1 MKTIFK
7 LSMLFVAF
15 IAFTSCSDDSNSSDR
30 GTAGMSV
37 RLVDGPGDYDHVF
50 IDVEAVVVKYNED
63 LDDLDDATD
72 DDDFESDE
80 YELLVDPE
88 IYDLLELTGGT
99 YALLADEDIPAG
111 AINQIRLILG
121 DDNTVVVDGETYP
134 LATPSAQQ
142 SGLKVQFNQTLEA
155 GVFYTVVLD
164 FDVDKSIVTQ
174 GNGGYSLKPVIR
186 ATAIEATGAISG
198 SVFTTGDVVI
208 PATVSTLVGTTEV
221 TTSTNVDGDFELVG
235 LPEGT
240 YDLTVRAEITEGVIT
255 TFIVEDV
262 VVENGQTTSVGEV
275 VVVEE

>member
-1 MKTIFK
+1 
-7 LSMLFVAF
+7 MLFVAF

-37 RLVDGPGDYDHVF
+37 RLVDGPGDYDHVY

-63 LDDLDDATD
+63 LDDIDDAID
-72 DDDFESDE
+72 DDDFERDE

-111 AINQIRLILG
+111 AISQIRLILG
-121 DDNTVVVDGETYP
+121 SDNTVVVDGETYP
-134 LATPSAQQ
+134 LQTPSAQQ

-198 SVFTTGDVVI
+198 KVTTVEGMEVI
-208 PATVSTLVGTTEV
+208 AASVSTLIGDNEV
-221 TTSTNVDGDFELVG
+221 NTYINAEGDFELVG

-240 YDLTVRAEITEGVIT
+240 YDLTVRAEITEGIVT
-255 TFIVEDV
+255 TFVVEDV
-262 VVENGQTTSVGEV
+262 VVENGQTTSVGAV

>member
-1 MKTIFK
+1 MKTIIK
-7 LSMLFVAF
+7 LSMLFAAIITF
-15 IAFTSCSDDSNSSDR
+15 ISCSDDSNTTSER
-30 GTAGMSV
+30 GTSGMAI

-63 LDDLDDATD
+63 LDDLDDAND
-72 DDDFESDE
+72 DDDFERDE
-80 YELLVDPE
+80 WSLVVDPE

-111 AINQIRLILG
+111 AISQIRLVLG
-121 DDNTVVVDGETYP
+121 EDNTVVVDGQEYP

-164 FDVDKSIVTQ
+164 FDVEKSIVTQ

-198 SVFTTGDVVI
+198 SVFTAADLVI
-208 PATVSTLVGTTEV
+208 PATVSTMVGGTEV
-221 TTSTNVDGDFELVG
+221 TTATNADGDFVLNG
-235 LPEGT
+235 IPEGT
-240 YDLTVRAEITEGVIT
+240 YDLTVEAEITAGVVT
-255 TFIVEDV
+255 TLTFEDV
-262 VVENGQTTSVGEV
+262 VVENNEVTNVGIIT
-275 VVVEE
+275 VVE

>member
-15 IAFTSCSDDSNSSDR
+15 IAFTSCSDDSNSSER
-30 GTAGMSV
+30 GTAGMSL

-63 LDDLDDATD
+63 FDDNDDATD
-72 DDDFESDE
+72 DDDFERDE

-88 IYDLLELTGGT
+88 IYDLLELTGGS
-99 YALLADEDIPAG
+99 YALLADENIPAG

-121 DDNTVVVDGETYP
+121 SDNTVVVDGQAYP
-134 LATPSAQQ
+134 LQTPSAQQ
-142 SGLKVQFNQTLEA
+142 SGLKVQFNQNLEA

-164 FDVDKSIVTQ
+164 FDVKKSIVTQ
-174 GNGGYSLKPVIR
+174 GNGSYLLKPVIR
-186 ATAIEATGAISG
+186 ASAIEATGAISG
-198 SVFTTGDVVI
+198 SVFTIGDVVI
-208 PATVSTLVGTTEV
+208 PATVSTLVGGTEV
-221 TTSTNVDGDFELVG
+221 STSTNADGDFELVG
-235 LPEGT
+235 LPEGN

-262 VVENGQTTSVGEV
+262 TVENGETTSAGVIT
-275 VVVEE
+275 VVEE

>member
-15 IAFTSCSDDSNSSDR
+15 IAFTSCSDDSNSSER
-30 GTAGMSV
+30 GTAGMSL

-63 LDDLDDATD
+63 FDDNDDATD
-72 DDDFESDE
+72 DDDFERDE

-88 IYDLLELTGGT
+88 IYDLLELTGGS
-99 YALLADEDIPAG
+99 YALLADENIPAG

-121 DDNTVVVDGETYP
+121 SDNTVVVDGQAYP
-134 LATPSAQQ
+134 LQTPSAQQ
-142 SGLKVQFNQTLEA
+142 SGLKVQFNQNLEA

-164 FDVDKSIVTQ
+164 FDVKKSIVTQ
-174 GNGGYSLKPVIR
+174 GNGSYLLKPVIR
-186 ATAIEATGAISG
+186 ASAIEATGAISG

-208 PATVSTLVGTTEV
+208 PATVSTLVGGTEV
-221 TTSTNVDGDFELVG
+221 STSTNADGDFELVG
-235 LPEGT
+235 LPEGN

-262 VVENGQTTSVGEV
+262 TVENGETTSAGVIT
-275 VVVEE
+275 VVEE